1 MTCLTLVIDYIGE
14 GEAIDSKFPSRL
26 TLIKGVE
33 KALLEYLSLLRDCN
47 KRFQPCN
54 EL

>member
-33 KALLEYLSLLRDCN
+33 NALLEYLIPFEGL
-47 KRFQPCN
+47 Q
-54 EL
+54 